1 MEVVPVLIQ
10 SIISFI
16 VGGGIVGIL
25 GQRYVNQKLKAEAR
39 REESTAN
46 SVEADIAQKM
56 SQLYG
61 MYTEE
66 HERFFKKKEEDFLSK
81 IDEYDERL
89 SQYKE
94 ELENQRQVNKEQKKV
109 YDDQIRQYKEELAN
123 QKREYELQIQGYR
136 EELSSLRKDLAE
148 KIKTIEVLTTRLT
161 DLSRRIEKT
170 PKNSKSSGDKDIDI
184 NKIKDR
190 NEQIDPEDLLRD
202 GESGV
207 SSS

>member
-1 MEVVPVLIQ
+1 MNDVVPVLIQ

-46 SVEADIAQKM
+46 SVDADIAQKM

-81 IDEYDERL
+81 IEEYDLRL
-89 SQYKE
+89 GQYRE
-94 ELENQRQVNKEQKKV
+94 ELEEQKRMHEEQKKS
-109 YDDQIRQYKEELAN
+109 YEDQISSYKEELAN
-123 QKREYELQIQGYR
+123 QKKEYELQIQGYR
-136 EELSSLRKDLAE
+136 EELSSLRKDLAD
-148 KIKTIEVLTTRLT
+148 KIKTIETLTIRLA
-161 DLSRRIEKT
+161 DLSQKIEKT
-170 PKNSKSSGDKDIDI
+170 PKRRKSSGDNVDT
-184 NKIKDR
+184 N
-190 NEQIDPEDLLRD
+190 
-202 GESGV
+202 
-207 SSS
+207 